1 MVGHQVMVIAGPTP
15 PPIAAI
21 AMGTLGVTGIVQAL
35 RSDAPL
41 YGDILRTVDRQA
53 LVDAPR
59 NGTVINDDVF

>member
-1 MVGHQVMVIAGPTP
+1 MVGYQVMVIASPTTTP
-15 PPIAAI
+15 VTAI

-41 YGDILRTVDRQA
+41 YGYILRTVDRQA

-59 NGTVINDDVF
+59 NRTVINDDVF